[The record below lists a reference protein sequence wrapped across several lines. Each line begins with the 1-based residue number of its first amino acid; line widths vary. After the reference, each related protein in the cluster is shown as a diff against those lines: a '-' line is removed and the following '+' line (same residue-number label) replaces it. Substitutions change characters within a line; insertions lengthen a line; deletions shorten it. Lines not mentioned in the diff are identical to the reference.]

1 MTKLTKGELLAASGI
16 GSDTEK
22 TYEQLRSELDIR
34 NCRGCGD
41 EFLVQ
46 QGYPSNTVC
55 SDLCE
60 VEREVPA

>member
-1 MTKLTKGELLAASGI
+1 MTKLTKGELLAAIGI
-16 GSDTEK
+16 DDTEK

-41 EFLVQ
+41 EFVAQ
-46 QGYPSNTVC
+46 QGYPSGTVC

-60 VEREVPA
+60 VEREVPV